1 MQQPLNDFFPEN
13 NSTVPVDKNDHEKK
27 SIFYMQKAVF
37 ATQNNAQ
44 KQIYQVNIQKK
55 L

>member
-1 MQQPLNDFFPEN
+1 MIFFRKI
-13 NSTVPVDKNDHEKK
+13 TAQFRLIKNDHEKK

-55 L
+55 LF